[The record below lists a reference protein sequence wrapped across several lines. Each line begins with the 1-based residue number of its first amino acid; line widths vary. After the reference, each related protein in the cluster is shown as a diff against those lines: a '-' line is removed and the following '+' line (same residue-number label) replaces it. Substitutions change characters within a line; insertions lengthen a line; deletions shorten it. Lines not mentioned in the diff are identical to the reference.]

1 MVHQIAQVSNPWL
14 PGPAFVASLVTKSLT
29 LVQAGA
35 GQGLG
40 TSGSPQMPADDEWLG
55 ELLQEWIAE
64 VEALRRR
71 LDPDSRD
78 RTYPAHEE
86 LRPYAAELQRRLMAL
101 DRTRLQGDPQ
111 LILRDAVYLAQA
123 VNDARRASYGW

>member
-1 MVHQIAQVSNPWL
+1 
-14 PGPAFVASLVTKSLT
+14 
-29 LVQAGA
+29 
-35 GQGLG
+35 
-40 TSGSPQMPADDEWLG
+40 MPADDEWLG